1 MDTDTT
7 DNGTIA
13 PDALRAIAD
22 RLLRATGS
30 NAWEADIV
38 ATHLRDANLKG
49 HDSHGIGMMPHYVAN
64 RAVDALAV
72 NQVPRR
78 LEGVPGILMFDGLR
92 GYGQVIARL
101 AMEEAISAA
110 RERGVAAFGIRNSHH
125 MGRIGTYGE
134 QCAATG
140 LACILFVNVT
150 GHGPLV
156 APFRGSDARF
166 STNPICIALPGPS
179 AERPFLLDFA
189 TSRVAMGKV
198 RVAKE
203 KGVTMGAEDLIDHDG
218 HPTTDPEVMFR
229 QPMGAIRTFGDHKG
243 YGLALAAELL
253 AGVMSGG
260 GTIQPEN
267 PRDHTSI
274 INNLFGLVFNPG
286 AFGDPEWMRSE
297 LAAMVGYAQASP
309 AADPQAPVLMPGDP
323 ERASAAERGR
333 SGIPMPQGTWDGLLA
348 AADQA
353 GVPRAE
359 MEALRNG
366 AQGLTPPP
374 GIA

>member
-1 MDTDTT
+1 MAGKKGGNVNIIKVDA
-7 DNGTIA
+7 GAVA
-13 PDALRAIAD
+13 PEALRAIAD

-49 HDSHGIGMMPHYVAN
+49 HDSHGIGMMPHYVTN
-64 RAVDALAV
+64 RGVDALVA

-78 LEGVPGILMFDGLR
+78 LDGMPGILLFDGLR

-101 AMEEAISAA
+101 AMEEAIAA
-110 RERGVAAFGIRNSHH
+110 AGERGVAAFGIRNSHH

-134 QCAATG
+134 QCAAAG

-166 STNPICIALPGPS
+166 STNPICIALPGPE

-198 RVAKE
+198 RVARE
-203 KGVTMGAEDLIDHDG
+203 KGETMAAEDLIDHQG
-218 HPTTDPEVMFR
+218 RATTDPEVMF
-229 QPMGAIRTFGDHKG
+229 QDPMGAIRAFGDHKG

-260 GTIQPEN
+260 GTIQPER

-274 INNLFGLVFNPG
+274 INNLFGLVFDPR
-286 AFGDPEWMRSE
+286 AFGDPAGMRQE

-309 AADPQAPVLMPGDP
+309 PADPQAPVLMPGDP
-323 ERASAAERGR
+323 ERASAANRGR
-333 SGIPMPQGTWDGLLA
+333 AGIPMPAGTWAGLLA

-353 GVPRAE
+353 GVDRAE
-359 MEALRNG
+359 MEALRRG
-366 AQGLTPPP
+366 A
-374 GIA
+374 